1 MGERS
6 APLLRCPFTVVDGI
20 MRVAG
25 GAGTVEDYPPEIYSI
40 VADAEP
46 KHFWFGARND
56 IILGVLRRHMAT
68 LAGRRVI
75 DVGCGTGF
83 VLQALEAA
91 GADAWGIDMHLA
103 ALAIARGRV
112 RGPLLWSQA
121 EELPFDGGFDGA
133 TLCDV
138 IEHAADDAA
147 VVAEAAR
154 VVSPGGF
161 VLVTV
166 PAGPGLW
173 TEYDRVIGH
182 KRRYTRA
189 MLEAV
194 FARVGLRTDE
204 VQYFNC
210 LPAIAQRVQRWLA
223 GADDEGVDPATVV
236 ARALAVPP
244 APINAALR
252 RYVPLEA
259 RIGRRRWVSGASLI
273 GIARTQARRVS

>member
-1 MGERS
+1 MGERP
-6 APLLRCPFTVVDGI
+6 APQLRCPFTVVDGI
-20 MRVAG
+20 VHVAN
-25 GAGTVEDYPPEIYSI
+25 GAGAAEDYPPEIYSI
-40 VADAEP
+40 VAEAEP

-56 IILGVLRRHMAT
+56 IILDVLRRQAGA
-68 LAGRRVI
+68 LAGRQVI

-91 GADAWGIDMHLA
+91 GVGAWGIDMHLA

-121 EELPFDGGFDGA
+121 EELPFGGDFDGA

-154 VVSPGGF
+154 VVRPGGF

-166 PAGPGLW
+166 PAGPRLW
-173 TEYDRVIGH
+173 TNYDRVIGH

-194 FARVGLRTDE
+194 FARVGLRKDV

-210 LPAIAQRVQRWLA
+210 LPAIAQCVQRWLA
-223 GADDEGVDPATVV
+223 GADIDGVDPVTVV
-236 ARALAVPP
+236 ARTLAVPP

-259 RIGRRRWVSGASLI
+259 RIGRFRWMSGASLI
-273 GIARTQARRVS
+273 GIARK